1 MKREGTIGFGF
12 RGWVRSSLED
22 VEIFDLSTNSV
33 KLGSDFEKGI
43 LLEGLRSGNLLIN
56 RVGAVLESG
65 VDGNTE
71 VDDFDVD
78 LFED

>member
-12 RGWVRSSLED
+12 QGWVRASLED

-65 VDGNTE
+65 FDGNTE

>member
-65 VDGNTE
+65 FDGNTE